1 MKGTKQVNVC
11 NSLEGKPVEI
21 AERLRAVVSE
31 LYGTG
36 YADMERMSGIAR
48 GSWRKMLSGGQRPTA
63 EMIEAVCTAHPEMAL
78 WIATGI
84 EDEETGQVALGDA
97 STLGKWTGTVL
108 RTRMLERSMRGVF
121 RKPSW
126 LESFLIEMAK
136 LEERGIGR
144 LHKSDQERLE
154 RLASDQEEITRQRRQ
169 AKKKLAEAMAER
181 MKQLD
186 DQWQSQKQKTDGE

>member
-1 MKGTKQVNVC
+1 M
-11 NSLEGKPVEI
+11 
-21 AERLRAVVSE
+21 RAVVTE

-36 YADMERMSGIAR
+36 HADMERMSGIPR
-48 GSWRKMLSGGQRPTA
+48 GSWRKMMSGGQRPTA

-97 STLGKWTGTVL
+97 STLGKWTATVL
-108 RTRMLERSMRGVF
+108 RTRMLERSMRGEF
-121 RKPSW
+121 RKVTW
-126 LESFLIEMAK
+126 YESFLIEMDR

-144 LHKSDQERLE
+144 LHKSDKE
-154 RLASDQEEITRQRRQ
+154 RLAKLASDVEEELGQRKLV
-169 AKKKLAEAMAER
+169 KKKLAEAMAER
-181 MKQLD
+181 MKQLE